1 MDQATVMVV
10 DDCSAWRLYLRA
22 LMEIIPGFEIVADAG
37 DGLEAVEKATQL
49 RPDILLLDI
58 GLPFLNG
65 IRAAEAI
72 RVSSPDTKIFFVTQ
86 EQDEDINA
94 ALATGAEGYVVKSNA
109 ASELMMTV
117 EAALRRDVYPGQRA
131 EPRAI
136 TAY

>member
-1 MDQATVMVV
+1 
-10 DDCSAWRLYLRA
+10 
-22 LMEIIPGFEIVADAG
+22 MEIIPGFEIVADAG

-86 EQDEDINA
+86 EQDEDIRNA

>member
-1 MDQATVMVV
+1 MVV

-86 EQDEDINA
+86 EQDEDIRNA